1 LAKLF
6 LITTLFCF
14 SSFCRAQNSD
24 TLYVNYYSQ
33 APFAL
38 NDNGDSKGVE
48 IEIIS
53 EYVAW
58 LKAVKKMEPPVKF
71 AKFTDWDQFFSKTKS
86 SPKNT
91 IGLGS
96 VTINAERLKE
106 IDFTS
111 AYLKNVSFCITNG
124 NAPEIK
130 TKNPDEIVRVLGN
143 MTALTLTNSTLNKY
157 VNDIKKSYIQDLKIT
172 ARSNE
177 IQILDEISKNILYF
191 GYVDAVGFWFYLKN
205 NPQKFLKM
213 QKVLNQSKEELAF
226 ILPKGS
232 QHKTLF
238 NEFFNGAAGF
248 KKSKNYKLILEK
260 YLGPY
265 MTQTMA
271 IN

>member
-1 LAKLF
+1 MKKLF
-6 LITTLFCF
+6 LIAALFCINCF
-14 SSFCRAQNSD
+14 SRAQNSD

-38 NDNGDSKGVE
+38 NDNGDSKGME
-48 IEIIS
+48 IDIIN

-58 LKAVKKMEPPVKF
+58 LRAEKNMEPTVKF
-71 AKFTDWDQFFSKTKS
+71 VKFTDWSLFFSKTRS
-86 SPKNT
+86 APKNT
-91 IGLGS
+91 MGLGS

-111 AYLKNVSFCITNG
+111 GYLKNVSFCITNG
-124 NAPEIK
+124 HAPEIK
-130 TKNPDEIVRVLGN
+130 TKTPDEIVRVLGH

-157 VNDIKKSYIQDLKIT
+157 VNELKKSYIQDLKIN
-172 ARSNE
+172 SEPDE
-177 IQILDEISKNILYF
+177 IKILDEISKNALYF

-213 QKVLNQSKEELAF
+213 QKVLNQSKEELGF
-226 ILPKGS
+226 IMPKGS
-232 QHKTLF
+232 QHKALF

-248 KKSKNYKLILEK
+248 KKSKNYKFILEK

-271 IN
+271 VN

>member
-1 LAKLF
+1 MF
-6 LITTLFCF
+6 
-14 SSFCRAQNSD
+14 
-24 TLYVNYYSQ
+24 VNYYSQ

-38 NDNGDSKGVE
+38 NDNGDAKGME
-48 IEIIS
+48 IEIIN
-53 EYVAW
+53 EYLAW
-58 LKAVKKMEPPVKF
+58 LKTSKKMEPPVKF
-71 AKFTDWDQFFSKTKS
+71 VKFTDWNQFFTRTKS

-96 VTINAERLKE
+96 VTINAERMKE

-111 AYLKNVSFCITNG
+111 GYLKNVSFCITNG

-130 TKNPDEIVRVLGN
+130 TKTPDEIVRVLGH
-143 MTALTLTNSTLNKY
+143 MTALTLTNSTLNKH
-157 VNDIKKSYIQDLKIT
+157 VNELKKAYIQDLKIT
-172 ARSNE
+172 AQPDE
-177 IQILDEISKNILYF
+177 IKILDEISKNILYF

-205 NPQKFLKM
+205 NPQRFLKM
-213 QKVLNQSKEELAF
+213 QKVLAQSKEEFGF

-232 QHKTLF
+232 QHKVLF

-271 IN
+271 VN

>member
-1 LAKLF
+1 MNKLVLIAILSSFSQLCLAQSRD
-6 LITTLFCF
+6 TLF
-14 SSFCRAQNSD
+14 
-24 TLYVNYYSQ
+24 VNYYSQ

-48 IEIIS
+48 IDIIN
-53 EYVAW
+53 EYVSW
-58 LKAVKKMEPPVKF
+58 LKTTKKIEPPVKF
-71 AKFTDWDQFFSKTKS
+71 VKFNDFDQFFAKTKTAA
-86 SPKNT
+86 KNT

-106 IDFTS
+106 IDYTS

-130 TKNPDEIVRVLGN
+130 TKTPDEVVRVLGS

-157 VNDIKKSYIQDLKIT
+157 VNELKKSYLKDLKIT
-172 ARSNE
+172 ALPSE
-177 IQILDEISKNILYF
+177 IKIMDEISKNVLYF
-191 GYVDAVGFWFYLKN
+191 GYVDAIGFWFYLKN
-205 NPQKFLKM
+205 NPQKVLKM
-213 QKVLNQSKEELAF
+213 QKILNQSKEELAF

-232 QHKTLF
+232 QHKALF

-248 KKSKNYKLILEK
+248 KKSKAYKAILEK
-260 YLGPY
+260 YLGAY